1 MTDEGYFN
9 LETGMIAAKSDAHH
23 DFGSRYRSK
32 KKDNSYLVDNELPE
46 FPGKSKKELSDLNE
60 DNFFEKFILEKGKA
74 DALKIKNTDDYA
86 LNTKIEKLSGNDIA
100 SSLKESI
107 RNEYEVVTFRN
118 EKQNESTKDKEPEK
132 PWSLKEIK
140 GKHSDIQT
148 FLNGFGIYNDVF
160 IICDVAYSW
169 VKRDLL
175 KASTELPQ
183 VFWWTQVTQT
193 GFDPAGK
200 TAWHTGKNL
209 GFQDDKNNPS
219 DRSSFRFC
227 WEVADKGGQLQQIY
241 DKWPK
246 DGNSNVLT
254 IGKEN
259 ESSMLCLNK
268 KIMMTSEF
276 DKSNPWDYR
285 KYESYLLIY
294 DDEKKQFIY
303 ADKAMAAKEY
313 KMNKG
318 ALASYLN
325 KAKVLFTTFINV
337 LRNPGQ
343 QNISQ
348 KTGEYTLQYHMLA
361 KRCGDM
367 PQALRCLDKS
377 IKFQTLYDANIKP
390 SKDNVGLP
398 EKFVTKERNIVIPG
412 DAKDKGKGAVFQT
425 NGNNM
430 FVSYDRI
437 AVAQALNYR
446 VPMVVYDQKLGVTL
460 FVSRKLLTGLL
471 KLKGVLIEASSD
483 SDPNDTFVY
492 QDVEDKTKEIKSET
506 RFLLNTSIEFNKLIQ
521 DDNKAIKVFNEDM
534 SQMKSKIE
542 AYFTGQK
549 QEQTERRLTKSL
561 INEKL
566 LSNLKLDTNRS
577 EFIVSNDEEL
587 RGFLKAYFSNII
599 IINLLLS
606 IIEEINQITP
616 YLNNVNTEF
625 SSLTGMDIKIVDDK
639 TYIINIEAFK
649 AGVKN
654 IFDEFVNSK
663 LDENRVAK
671 GIKIDDL
678 VSKLVAITS
687 LYNSVTKKFR
697 DLKEKYDQVVLNYLF
712 NITDI
717 ELHKDIQSNIN
728 AIKPFEPVSL
738 RAFNRMFDEK
748 IYQLSESV
756 FHHEKVIV
764 PIVDC
769 ICKIPNDQ
777 THELY
782 EVRNLFYTN
791 MMVYVGKLNSDVLNP
806 NGTFQDTA
814 TYRKVLTKAI
824 ERLGKLFAEKFHQQ
838 MGGQAFKRKAD
849 DGNND
854 NSNMEEDDEQIAQ
867 RRIIKPR
874 QMKPVPQ
881 IYDEPVSNDVFDVYK
896 LIARMKSVTDKM
908 SLEKEFDNVV
918 RFDGLVKNIY
928 NALTFYYDYLW
939 NFKEDNLLPDNLNQ
953 KDGLRELYERIGK
966 SYLKIEELDNVEEG
980 DEMETDDV
988 KQDGNVKIKGETFYL
1003 FDALKSQIDNA
1014 DVTINIPIVKKSQD
1028 LVINEYESQKTHNFS
1043 KLFYL
1048 LLNNT
1053 LQDGPNQY
1061 PGYETILEKLDQFE
1075 LKNMLGL
1082 FSQLNLELLGGL
1094 MSDFMNR
1101 MNDEID
1107 GLNNSKSM
1115 NVKVD
1120 QTKVKVP
1127 RVGITPPNELPQP
1140 VEMTAGKIRRK
1151 KTKCKKRNGKK
1162 VNRRTKRKMLRRMN
1176 KTKKLRNK
1184 KKSKK
1189 SKRKVRK

>member
-1 MTDEGYFN
+1 MYYKVLKMTDEGYFN

-32 KKDNSYLVDNELPE
+32 KQDNSYLVDNELPD
-46 FPGKSKKELSDLNE
+46 FPGKKKNEFDDLNE

-74 DALKIKNTDDYA
+74 DALKIKKTDNYD
-86 LNTKIEKLSGNDIA
+86 LNEKIEVLSGDNIA
-100 SSLKESI
+100 SSLKEGI

-118 EKQNESTKDKEPEK
+118 EKKDENTKDKEPEK
-132 PWSLKEIK
+132 KWSLKEIE
-140 GKHSDIQT
+140 GKESDIQK
-148 FLNGFGIYNDVF
+148 FLNGFGINNDVF

-169 VKRDLL
+169 IKKDLL
-175 KASTELPQ
+175 KAKPYPSQQ

-209 GFQDDKNNPS
+209 GFQDGDDGK
-219 DRSSFRFC
+219 SSFKFC
-227 WEVADKGGQLQQIY
+227 WEVADKDGQLQQIY

-246 DGNSNVLT
+246 DGNNNALT

-337 LRNPGQ
+337 LRNPGK
-343 QNISQ
+343 QNITQ

-377 IKFQTLYDANIKP
+377 IKFQTLHDAKTKP

-398 EKFVTKERNIVIPG
+398 EGLVTKERNILIPG
-412 DAKDKGKGAVFQT
+412 GADGKGAVFQT

-446 VPMVVYDQKLGVTL
+446 VPIVVYDQKLGVTL

-471 KLKGVLIEASSD
+471 KLKGVLVEASSD
-483 SDPNDTFVY
+483 SVSNDIFIY
-492 QDVEDKTKEIKSET
+492 QEKVDGEIKSET
-506 RFLLNTSIEFNKLIQ
+506 RFLLNTSIEFNKLLQ
-521 DDNKAIKVFNEDM
+521 DDNKAIKDFNVEM
-534 SQMKSKIE
+534 TQMKTKIDT
-542 AYFTGQK
+542 YFTKIQDDGSIYK
-549 QEQTERRLTKSL
+549 
-561 INEKL
+561 KL
-566 LSNLKLDTNRS
+566 LTNLKLDTNRP
-577 EFIVSNDEEL
+577 EFIVANDDEL

-599 IINLLLS
+599 IIKLLLS
-606 IIEEINQITP
+606 VGEEAKQMVS
-616 YLNNVNTEF
+616 YVNNVNTEF
-625 SSLTGMDIKIVDDK
+625 SSLTGMDIKIVDET
-639 TYIINIEAFK
+639 TYNINIEGFK

-654 IFDEFVNSK
+654 IFDEYVNSK
-663 LDENRVAK
+663 LDTSRVAK
-671 GIKIDDL
+671 GINIDEL
-678 VSKLVAITS
+678 VTKLVAIAT
-687 LYNSVTKKFR
+687 LYNSLTKKFR
-697 DLKEKYDQVVLNYLF
+697 DLKEKYDKVVLNYLF

-738 RAFNRMFDEK
+738 RAFNRMFDQK

-756 FHHEKVIV
+756 FQHEKVIV
-764 PIVDC
+764 PIVEC
-769 ICKIPNDQ
+769 VCKIPNEQ
-777 THELY
+777 NHELY

-791 MMVYVGKLNSDVLNP
+791 MMIYVGKLNSDVLNP

-814 TYRKVLTKAI
+814 TYREVLSKAI
-824 ERLGKLFAEKFHQQ
+824 ERLGKLFSEKFHQQ
-838 MGGQAFKRKAD
+838 MGGQAFERKRKVD
-849 DGNND
+849 DND
-854 NSNMEEDDEQIAQ
+854 NSDMEEDDEQIAK
-867 RRIIKPR
+867 RRIVKPR

-896 LIARMKSVTDKM
+896 LIARMKSVKDKM
-908 SLEKEFDNVV
+908 GLEKEFDNVV

-939 NFKEDNLLPDNLNQ
+939 NFKELGENETNVESNLLPDRLKY
-953 KDGLRELYERIGK
+953 KDELRELYEKLGK
-966 SYLKIEELDNVEEG
+966 SYLKIEELENVEEG
-980 DEMETDDV
+980 NDMEIDDV
-988 KQDGNVKIKGETFYL
+988 KQNDNVTFYL
-1003 FDALKSQIDNA
+1003 FDALKSQMDNA
-1014 DVTINIPIVKKSQD
+1014 DVTINIPIVKSQD

-1107 GLNNSKSM
+1107 GLNNEKSM
-1115 NVKVD
+1115 NVSVN
-1120 QTKVKVP
+1120 QAKVKVP

-1140 VEMTAGKIRRK
+1140 VAMTAGNIRRK

-1162 VNRRTKRKMLRRMN
+1162 VNRRTKRKMFRRMN

-1184 KKSKK
+1184 KKCKK